1 MCVPRP
7 APDPAHEGATLPAPD
22 RKEDV
27 EVVDDSQDAP
37 RVPPGDA
44 AAGSAPEKSSR
55 REDWRWDTGKR
66 PTKRRRHALTGAVDF
81 WNQHHGYGYARFD
94 GHHERVLFHAKDCI
108 DVGTPS
114 AGAAVSAFV
123 HRRRDGK
130 LQAFKVMSD
139 CDETMKERLDRVHSR
154 LLGSS

>member
-7 APDPAHEGATLPAPD
+7 APDPAHGGATLPAPD

-81 WNQHHGYGYARFD
+81 WNQHHGYGHARFD

-139 CDETMKERLDRVHSR
+139 CETMKERLDRVHSQ

>member
-1 MCVPRP
+1 MGLLGTRHCGV
-7 APDPAHEGATLPAPD
+7 HVWLP
-22 RKEDV
+22 
-27 EVVDDSQDAP
+27 
-37 RVPPGDA
+37 
-44 AAGSAPEKSSR
+44 SR
-55 REDWRWDTGKR
+55 
-66 PTKRRRHALTGAVDF
+66 
-81 WNQHHGYGYARFD
+81 YARFD

-139 CDETMKERLDRVHSR
+139 SETMKERLDRVHSQ

>member
-1 MCVPRP
+1 M
-7 APDPAHEGATLPAPD
+7 
-22 RKEDV
+22 
-27 EVVDDSQDAP
+27 EVVDESPDAP

-55 REDWRWDTGKR
+55 REDWRWETGKR
-66 PTKRRRHALTGAVDF
+66 ATKRRRHALTGAVDF

-139 CDETMKERLDRVHSR
+139 CETMKERLDRVHSQ